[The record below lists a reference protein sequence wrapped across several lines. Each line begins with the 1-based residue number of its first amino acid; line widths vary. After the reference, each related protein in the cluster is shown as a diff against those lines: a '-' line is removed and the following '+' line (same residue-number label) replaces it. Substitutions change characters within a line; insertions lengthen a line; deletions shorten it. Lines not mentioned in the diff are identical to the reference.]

1 MKKSLIGLVIAL
13 SLSSLPAFSAKTP
26 KAGSACNKKGV
37 TKTYKGKE
45 FKCLKKGGKLVWSKG
60 KLVNKEISSAKP
72 EVTPSPTPS
81 PTPTDIPSPTP
92 IPSPTDIPSPTPIS
106 TSSAPATTTESTDSY
121 ITATR
126 RRGNSQSARALS
138 TNSAVVIRED
148 AMTGSKAYRV
158 KIISPQE
165 NGISFDSGIIKDY
178 AENISFFV
186 EGTICYVI
194 YAHELIAYRDLD
206 GKEIS
211 SVGRHPESPR
221 AEFSDCPTS
230 VFRGVP
236 IIPGPITVPKKGV
249 QEIYSDIAFDNSV
262 KLRIKGAAFKSY
274 QVSLE
279 SLLNSNVLWQS
290 PVKNSVSQQIT
301 ETIDNLS
308 CDVRYGL
315 RVKMWSE
322 LEGKGDLLTDVRAHH
337 FTSLPCTSS
346 ADEKGLELR
355 EDGKCIQV
363 GRKVSVSN
371 GYLECRRIR
380 GDQNAWALI
389 EQNLL
394 ITPYS
399 GPKESID
406 VCKLRDYRST
416 REGQLPN
423 HSFPR
428 PNNDERIKPST
439 GTVDI
444 ALVGIDFS
452 DAPGRGKPFD
462 QEPMLQKN
470 FDQWVDFWSAGKLKW
485 KWHEL
490 NEWTRVP
497 GLSTDY
503 NQKSSNSAVEQMTRE
518 VFTEIDKKMPLK
530 EVEIVLIYFPES
542 LFGTNNGYM
551 PYRGGGANLPSGYF
565 SPYYWGG
572 DPSID
577 EKGNPQNTSWYYY
590 HEVLHGIGFSLHA
603 PGNPHLLGPTNI
615 EFQYGRDYGYGS
627 PAYVDIWSG
636 FVNGWYDETNITCL
650 NKENLQTATI
660 QLESIDVNPKG
671 QTSAMIKLSEREIL
685 VIESRRSGPYTNL
698 PNGMAGITVTKVN
711 TSKLYARFDRSVDG
725 LEWEMNQW
733 AFYARVDQEKSPE
746 WFVRPDTPSRILGY
760 KGESFTLDGVRV
772 TLTDSGTFDTV
783 KIERVR
789 D

>member
-1 MKKSLIGLVIAL
+1 ML
-13 SLSSLPAFSAKTP
+13 KTP
-26 KAGSACNKKGV
+26 
-37 TKTYKGKE
+37 T
-45 FKCLKKGGKLVWSKG
+45 
-60 KLVNKEISSAKP
+60 P
-72 EVTPSPTPS
+72 TPSPSPS
-81 PTPTDIPSPTP
+81 PTPTPSLSPTPTPSPSPSPSPTP
-92 IPSPTDIPSPTPIS
+92 TPSPSPSPTPTSTTPTPSPSPSPTPTS
-106 TSSAPATTTESTDSY
+106 TSTTTAKESSDSY

-126 RRGNSQSARALS
+126 RRGNSQTARALS

-148 AMTGSKAYRV
+148 ATSGSKAYRV
-158 KIISPQE
+158 RIISPQE
-165 NGISFDSGIIKDY
+165 NGVSFDSGIIKDY

-194 YAHELIAYRDLD
+194 YAHELTAYRDLE

-249 QEIYSDIAFDNSV
+249 QEIYSDITPDNAI
-262 KLRIKGAAFKSY
+262 KLRVKGAEFKSY

-279 SLLNSNVLWQS
+279 SLLNSNILWQS
-290 PVKNSVSQQIT
+290 PIKNSLGQQFA
-301 ETIDNLS
+301 ETIESLS
-308 CDVRYGL
+308 CDIRYGV
-315 RVKMWSE
+315 RIKMWSE
-322 LEGKGDLLTDVRAHH
+322 LDGKGVLLTDVRAHH
-337 FTSLPCTSS
+337 FTSLPCTNHV
-346 ADEKGLELR
+346 DEKGLEIR
-355 EDGKCIQV
+355 EDGKCLQV
-363 GRKVSVSN
+363 GRQISVST

-380 GDQNAWALI
+380 GNQNAWALVEHNKI
-389 EQNLL
+389 VA
-394 ITPYS
+394 PYS
-399 GPKESID
+399 GSKELID

-416 REGQLPN
+416 KEAQLPN

-470 FDQWVDFWSAGKLKW
+470 FDLWVDFWSTGKLKW

-503 NQKSSNSAVEQMTRE
+503 NQKSSNTAVQQMTTE
-518 VFTEIDKKMPLK
+518 VFTEIDKKLPLK
-530 EVEIVLIYFPES
+530 DVEIVLIYFPES
-542 LFGTNNGYM
+542 LLGTNNGYM
-551 PYRGGGANLPSGYF
+551 PYRGGGAKLPSGDF

-572 DPSID
+572 DPSTD
-577 EKGNPQNTSWYYY
+577 EKGTPQNTSWYYY

-615 EFQYGRDYGYGS
+615 EFQNGRDYGYGS
-627 PAYVDIWSG
+627 PAYVDMWSG
-636 FVNGWYDETNITCL
+636 FVNGWYDEKNITCL
-650 NKENLQTATI
+650 DKANLQKTSI

-671 QTSAMIKLSEREIL
+671 QTSAMIKLNEQEIL
-685 VIESRRSGPYTNL
+685 VIESRRSGPFTNL
-698 PNGMAGITVTKVN
+698 PKGMAGITVTKVN

-725 LEWEMNQW
+725 FEWEMNQW
-733 AFYARVDQEKSPE
+733 AYYARVDQEKSPE
-746 WFVRPDTPSRILGY
+746 WFVRADTPSKILGY
-760 KGESFTLDGVRV
+760 KGESFTLDGIRV
-772 TLTDSGTFDTV
+772 TVTNSGTFDSVTV
-783 KIERVR
+783 ERVT

>member
-1 MKKSLIGLVIAL
+1 V
-13 SLSSLPAFSAKTP
+13 
-26 KAGSACNKKGV
+26 
-37 TKTYKGKE
+37 
-45 FKCLKKGGKLVWSKG
+45 
-60 KLVNKEISSAKP
+60 
-72 EVTPSPTPS
+72 
-81 PTPTDIPSPTP
+81 
-92 IPSPTDIPSPTPIS
+92 
-106 TSSAPATTTESTDSY
+106 
-121 ITATR
+121 R
-126 RRGNSQSARALS
+126 
-138 TNSAVVIRED
+138 
-148 AMTGSKAYRV
+148 
-158 KIISPQE
+158 IISPQE
-165 NGISFDSGIIKDY
+165 NGVSFDSGIIKDY

-194 YAHELIAYRDLD
+194 YAHELTAYRDLE

-249 QEIYSDIAFDNSV
+249 QEIYSDITPDNAI
-262 KLRIKGAAFKSY
+262 KLRVKGAEFKSY

-279 SLLNSNVLWQS
+279 SLLNSNILWQS
-290 PVKNSVSQQIT
+290 PIKNSLGQQFA
-301 ETIDNLS
+301 ETIESLS
-308 CDVRYGL
+308 CDIRYGV
-315 RVKMWSE
+315 RIKMWSE
-322 LEGKGDLLTDVRAHH
+322 LDGKGVLLTDVRAHH
-337 FTSLPCTSS
+337 FTSLPCTNHV
-346 ADEKGLELR
+346 DEKGLEIR
-355 EDGKCIQV
+355 EDGKCLQV
-363 GRKVSVSN
+363 GRQISVST

-380 GDQNAWALI
+380 GNQNAWALVEHNKI
-389 EQNLL
+389 VA
-394 ITPYS
+394 PYS
-399 GPKESID
+399 GSKELID

-416 REGQLPN
+416 KEAQLPN

-470 FDQWVDFWSAGKLKW
+470 FDLWVDFWSTGKLKW

-503 NQKSSNSAVEQMTRE
+503 NQKSSNTAVQQMTTE
-518 VFTEIDKKMPLK
+518 VFTEIDKKLPLK
-530 EVEIVLIYFPES
+530 DVEIVLIYFPES
-542 LFGTNNGYM
+542 LLGTNNGYM
-551 PYRGGGANLPSGYF
+551 PYRGGGAKLPSGDF

-572 DPSID
+572 DPSTD
-577 EKGNPQNTSWYYY
+577 EKGTPQNTSWYYY

-615 EFQYGRDYGYGS
+615 EFQNGRDYGYGS
-627 PAYVDIWSG
+627 PAYVDMWSG
-636 FVNGWYDETNITCL
+636 FVNGWYDEKNITCL
-650 NKENLQTATI
+650 DKANLQKTSI

-671 QTSAMIKLSEREIL
+671 QTSAMIKLNEQEIL
-685 VIESRRSGPYTNL
+685 VIESRRSGPFTNL
-698 PNGMAGITVTKVN
+698 PKGMAGITVTKVN

-725 LEWEMNQW
+725 FEWEMNQW
-733 AFYARVDQEKSPE
+733 AYYARVDQEKSPE
-746 WFVRPDTPSRILGY
+746 WFVRADTPSKILGY
-760 KGESFTLDGVRV
+760 KGESFTLDGIRV
-772 TLTDSGTFDTV
+772 TVTNSGTFDSVTV
-783 KIERVR
+783 ERVT

>member
-1 MKKSLIGLVIAL
+1 MRKSLVGLILAL
-13 SLSSLPAFSAKTP
+13 TFSSLPAFSANSP
-26 KAGSACNKKGV
+26 KEGTSCNKKGV
-37 TKTYKGKE
+37 IKIYKGKE
-45 FKCLKKGGKLVWSKG
+45 FKCLKKKGKLVWSKG
-60 KLVNKEISSAKP
+60 KVVNKKSSAAAP
-72 EVTPSPTPS
+72 EVTPSVMPEPNSTPNPTPTYTETQNAS
-81 PTPTDIPSPTP
+81 PTPTPTP
-92 IPSPTDIPSPTPIS
+92 APTVK
-106 TSSAPATTTESTDSY
+106 ESTDSY
-121 ITATR
+121 ITMTR
-126 RRGNSQSARALS
+126 RRGNSQTARALS

-148 AMTGSKAYRV
+148 ATTNSKAYRV
-158 KIISPQE
+158 KIISPQA
-165 NGISFDSGIIKDY
+165 NGVSFDSGIIKDY

-194 YAHELIAYRDLD
+194 YAHELTAYRDLE

-236 IIPGPITVPKKGV
+236 IIPGPITVPKKGI
-249 QEIYSDIAFDNSV
+249 QEIYSDVTPDNSL
-262 KLRIKGAAFKSY
+262 KLRFKGADFKSY

-290 PVKNSVSQQIT
+290 QVKNSLSKEVT
-301 ETIDNLS
+301 ETINSLS
-308 CDVRYGL
+308 CDIRYGV
-315 RVKMWSE
+315 RVKLWSE
-322 LEGKGDLLTDVRAHH
+322 PDGKGVLLTNVRAHH
-337 FTSLPCTSS
+337 FTSLPCISPV
-346 ADEKGLELR
+346 DEEGMELR

-363 GRKVSVSN
+363 GRQVLVPN
-371 GYLECRRIR
+371 GYLECRRILD
-380 GDQNAWALI
+380 DQNEWTLV
-389 EQNLL
+389 EQNQ
-394 ITPYS
+394 TVAPYS

-416 REGQLPN
+416 KEGQLPN

-428 PNNDERIKPST
+428 PINDLRIKPST

-452 DAPGRGKPFD
+452 DAPGGGKPFD

-470 FDQWVDFWSAGKLKW
+470 FDLWVDFWSAGKLKW

-503 NQKSSNSAVEQMTRE
+503 NQKASNDSVAQMTRE

-530 EVEIVLIYFPES
+530 DVEIVLIYFPES
-542 LFGTNNGYM
+542 LLGTNNGYM
-551 PYRGGGANLPSGYF
+551 PYRGGSVKLPSGDF

-572 DPSID
+572 DPSVD
-577 EKGNPQNTSWYYY
+577 EKGTPQNTSWYYY

-615 EFQYGRDYGYGS
+615 EFQNGRNFGYGS
-627 PAYVDIWSG
+627 PAYVDTWSG
-636 FVNGWYDETNITCL
+636 FVNGWYDEKNITCL
-650 NKENLQTATI
+650 NKTSLQTASI

-671 QTSAMIKLSEREIL
+671 QTAVMVKLNEQEIL
-685 VIESRRSGPYTNL
+685 VIESRRSGPFTNL
-698 PNGMAGITVTKVN
+698 PKGMAGITVTKVN

-725 LEWEMNQW
+725 FEWEKNQW
-733 AFYARVDQEKSPE
+733 AYYVRVDQEKNPE
-746 WFVRPDTPSRILGY
+746 WFVREDTPSRILGY
-760 KGESFTLDGVRV
+760 QGESFTLDGVKV
-772 TLTDSGTFDTV
+772 TVTNSGTFDTV
-783 KIERVR
+783 TIERVTG
-789 D
+789 